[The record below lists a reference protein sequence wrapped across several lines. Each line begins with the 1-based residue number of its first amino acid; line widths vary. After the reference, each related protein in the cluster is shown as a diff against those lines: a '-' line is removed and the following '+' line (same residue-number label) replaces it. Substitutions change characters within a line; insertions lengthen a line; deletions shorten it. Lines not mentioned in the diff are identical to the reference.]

1 MGVGTLVAIEE
12 NSGRRNWS
20 RCKEYTDVLNSNTL
34 LFQDDCVTQAALSEL
49 SQQDQQAIHPAV
61 ASCIDLLLS
70 QKKHGDNVQVQLDTH
85 LLVSLLPLSLQSF
98 FLDKIDLLS
107 PHLLHPDHVD
117 DIGYIVRNVLMHKTR
132 ICILSKIYHFTMPF
146 IKHNR
151 LNFPPMRFV
160 SKSHL
165 MHMLQIISL
174 TCLGLQTSSTK
185 QPTWTIRRQLFVFF
199 FNLSTR
205 GSLRDIYLFIQHH
218 TYLLRLALMEHFMN
232 FVKKHMVQEL
242 KVMQSCN
249 VFRYDFVRI
258 HRLVQYITDTFRMTS
273 MQGENLDWDTIEGKA
288 QVSVER
294 CNRSCKTNTPIPFS
308 PRVNLSQSINAK
320 TFRKIL
326 EMPALNATTLMQ
338 SCQDHDLFFT
348 AARWTL
354 SKTICKFP
362 LPFFLQYRQ
371 FAQVQS
377 KSFEPFNKT
386 LISRS
391 LLYVCLRCNQ
401 THSEARTDMRLCCP
415 CQSSFQSQIRE
426 FGNLLKGLF
435 GQGGQAGWPGWP
447 GWLARLASCSLG

>member
-1 MGVGTLVAIEE
+1 
-12 NSGRRNWS
+12 
-20 RCKEYTDVLNSNTL
+20 
-34 LFQDDCVTQAALSEL
+34 
-49 SQQDQQAIHPAV
+49 
-61 ASCIDLLLS
+61 
-70 QKKHGDNVQVQLDTH
+70 
-85 LLVSLLPLSLQSF
+85 
-98 FLDKIDLLS
+98 
-107 PHLLHPDHVD
+107 
-117 DIGYIVRNVLMHKTR
+117 
-132 ICILSKIYHFTMPF
+132 
-146 IKHNR
+146 
-151 LNFPPMRFV
+151 
-160 SKSHL
+160 
-165 MHMLQIISL
+165 
-174 TCLGLQTSSTK
+174 
-185 QPTWTIRRQLFVFF
+185 
-199 FNLSTR
+199 
-205 GSLRDIYLFIQHH
+205 
-218 TYLLRLALMEHFMN
+218 
-232 FVKKHMVQEL
+232 
-242 KVMQSCN
+242 MQSCN

-348 AARWTL
+348 AARWTV